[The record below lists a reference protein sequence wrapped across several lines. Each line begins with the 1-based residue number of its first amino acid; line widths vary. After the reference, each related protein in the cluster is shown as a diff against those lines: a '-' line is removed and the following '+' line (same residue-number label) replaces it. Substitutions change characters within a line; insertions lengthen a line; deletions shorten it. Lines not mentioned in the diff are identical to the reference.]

1 MKTSLKQVIFYSP
14 IFQNYFNEIL
24 ESGFDPRNAVDLYKY
39 NLNFEDQ
46 FKIFQRSFDERI
58 NLFFFLSFFYPLGF
72 LYILT
77 ALQLSLMDIITL
89 TVIFLVLSNFII
101 RSFTNSNNYMPRF
114 FWC

>member
-1 MKTSLKQVIFYSP
+1 MHNIINFGGEFEASLKQVIFYSP

-89 TVIFLVLSNFII
+89 TVIFLVLSKLYY
-101 RSFTNSNNYMPRF
+101 SFFY
-114 FWC
+114 